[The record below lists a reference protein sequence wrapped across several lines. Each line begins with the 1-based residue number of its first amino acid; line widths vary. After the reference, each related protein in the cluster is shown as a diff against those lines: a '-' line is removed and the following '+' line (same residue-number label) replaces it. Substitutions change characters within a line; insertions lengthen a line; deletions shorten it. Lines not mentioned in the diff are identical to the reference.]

1 MANAKLKI
9 LLVDDDEIVGI
20 YFHDIF
26 WIYGFE
32 DRLELAIATNL
43 DDAERIVADATK
55 RPDVIF
61 LDLALPKKVGERTI
75 IDPKYS
81 FDFVERVKH
90 DPKLASVKVMIFSGH
105 SEKEYVDEAKA
116 RGADGYIHKE
126 QSLPK
131 DLIATI
137 KAMYVAVG
145 SHSQKMVNA

>member
-1 MANAKLKI
+1 MPNAKLKV
-9 LLVDDDEIVGI
+9 LLVDDDEIIRI

-32 DRLELAIATNL
+32 SRCDLAIAANL
-43 DDAERIVADATK
+43 DDADRIVMDPAT

-61 LDLALPKKVGERTI
+61 LDLALPKKVGERTL

-81 FDFVERVKH
+81 FEFLEKIKK
-90 DPKLASVKVMIFSGH
+90 DPELHKIKVMIFSGH

-137 KAMYVAVG
+137 NSVINGIKK
-145 SHSQKMVNA
+145 S